1 MLYTSFR
8 LDRSEAKDR
17 LGLLANT
24 AGHRDGVYIIARS
37 RQPGALIPEALPRL
51 LADDLVVYVGC
62 STNLPER
69 ARIAI
74 RSAHETILPG
84 YRHGFGPAFQQLQ
97 AEGLTLDDLA
107 MLAIGFTP
115 GFALEDFLLK
125 ESVRM
130 TGRYPLGNHAPS
142 TMPSTTIR
150 RRPVKMGWSDLG
162 ASRPCAVRPE

>member
-1 MLYTSFR
+1 MTMLYTSFR
-8 LDRSEAKDR
+8 LERSEAKDR
-17 LGLLANT
+17 LSPLASS

-37 RQPGALIPEALPRL
+37 REPGALSPEELPRL
-51 LADDLVVYVGC
+51 LAEDLIVYIGC

-74 RSAHETILPG
+74 RSAHEIVLPG
-84 YRHGFGPAFQQLQ
+84 YQHGFGQTFRQLQ

-107 MLAIGFTP
+107 MLAISFAP

-130 TGRYPLGNHAPS
+130 TGRYPLGNHGPS

-150 RRPVKMGWSDLG
+150 RRPVKVGWSDLG
-162 ASRPCAVRPE
+162 APA